1 MAEFNPRRHRFIW
14 RLVYGPVRLY
24 LRLRFNYQP
33 RIRPIPT
40 PSLIV
45 SNHCTDWDPLMLG
58 VTIRKQAYF
67 IASGHIFQHPLL
79 GKLLLWLQAPIPRMK
94 GGTAADAALTA
105 LRRMRAGCSVAVF
118 AEGNRTFTG
127 MTGEIVES
135 TAKLARISGGCLVT
149 HRFRGGYLTSPRWAG
164 ADIRRGKMTGEVV
177 RVLTPAQ
184 LRNMTPAEIAEVIR
198 TDIFEDAFATQQAW
212 RVPYRGRRLAEHLE
226 RALYICPQCRA
237 IGTLRSKND
246 TLSCVSCGM
255 TVVYTPFGELVRPDG
270 SDGSDTVLK
279 LKALFRY
286 RAQSLGIAAFSSEY
300 KVLFDTFSL
309 GKKYDRPEGPDG
321 ETAPFRSVSDW
332 DLWQAGE
339 LLRRVEA
346 AGDEP
351 VASDGGVTVYALS
364 GIRDKNAVAAG
375 EMTAYRDRFV
385 CGGLAFPFAALHDA
399 ALVGP
404 QTLTLSNDEGYFSFE
419 SDAVWCARK
428 YLAVYRAAVE
438 PDRILG
444 V

>member
-255 TVVYTPFGELVRPDG
+255 TVVYTPFGELVRPGG
-270 SDGSDTVLK
+270 SDGSDT
-279 LKALFRY
+279 
-286 RAQSLGIAAFSSEY
+286 FSF
-300 KVLFDTFSL
+300 K
-309 GKKYDRPEGPDG
+309 KKYDRPEGPAG
-321 ETAPFRSVSDW
+321 EPAPFRSVSDW

-351 VASDGGVTVYALS
+351 VTSDGGVTVYALS
-364 GIRDKNAVAAG
+364 GIRDKNAVAGG

-385 CGGLAFPFAALHDA
+385 CGGLAFPFAALRDA